1 MRVGIVVP
9 HIFMHEDIL
18 DNAIF
23 APAQLALE
31 LAEGVQSEGA
41 EVTLFTPGPITSGV
55 VNVTVDLSLFEAELQ
70 RRGDGFMDLL
80 KKHPLTFISLARQ
93 VQSELISTAMA
104 MANRDELDVLHVYT
118 NEEDIAMPFAQF
130 CAKPMVFTHH
140 DPFNFAVNYKS
151 VFPKYTHLNWISMS
165 HAQRRGMPQNTNWVG
180 NIYHGLHKDAYS
192 PEPNP
197 SSDYIAYLGRI
208 VEPKG
213 VHLAIDA
220 VKRYNAAY
228 DTGCSLKIAGKHY
241 AGHNKDG
248 YWKNKIEPAIDGKE
262 IQYIGFL
269 KERAHK
275 QEFLGNAKALIV
287 PSTFQEPFGMVMIEA
302 LACGTPVIGLD
313 NGAIPEVVTHNKT
326 GIIASHTSDNPPE
339 TAQSLADS
347 ISGIDSIDRNDC
359 RKEFETRFDVGR
371 MCREHIEVY
380 QRLSET
386 TELQGQP

>member
-31 LAEGVQSEGA
+31 LAEGVQSQGVD
-41 EVTLFTPGPITSGV
+41 VTLFTPGPVTSGV
-55 VNVTVDLSLFEAELQ
+55 VNVTANLSLFEAELH

-104 MANRDELDVLHVYT
+104 MANHDELDVLHIYT
-118 NEEDIAMPFAQF
+118 NEEDIALPFAQF
-130 CAKPMVFTHH
+130 CTKPMVFTHH

-165 HAQRRGMPQNTNWVG
+165 HAQRRGMPQDTNWVG

-197 SSDYIAYLGRI
+197 GDDYIAYLGRI

-220 VKRYNAAY
+220 VKRHNAAQN
-228 DTGCSLKIAGKHY
+228 TGYSLKIAGKHY

-248 YWKNKIEPAIDGKE
+248 YWKNNIEPAVDGKE
-262 IQYIGFL
+262 IQYSGFI
-269 KERAHK
+269 KDRTHK
-275 QEFLGNAKALIV
+275 QEFLGNAKALMV

-313 NGAIPEVVTHNKT
+313 SGAIPEVITHNKT
-326 GIIASHTSDNPPE
+326 GIIASYNPDNPSE
-339 TAQSLADS
+339 TAQSLADA
-347 ISGIDSIDRNDC
+347 ISAIGTIKRTDC
-359 RKEFETRFDVGR
+359 RKEFELRFDVER
-371 MCREHIEVY
+371 MCREHIQVY
-380 QRLSET
+380 RRLFEA
-386 TELQGQP
+386 TEPQDQP